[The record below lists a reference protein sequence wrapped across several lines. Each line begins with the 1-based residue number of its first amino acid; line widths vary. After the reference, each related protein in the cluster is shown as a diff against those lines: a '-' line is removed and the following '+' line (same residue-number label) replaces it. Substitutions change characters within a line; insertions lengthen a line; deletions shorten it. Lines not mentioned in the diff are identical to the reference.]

1 MKKFLFI
8 ILFISA
14 ESLCCTCSEPFYSN
28 FKDASL
34 HPVFENNF
42 ELIVQAK
49 IISFSPD
56 NYFMEIEIIEEIK
69 DSVSL
74 DRIIVSGQDGMN
86 CALPLHTGL
95 FEISDTVIFRLT
107 NDFYNRQDTFELSD
121 CSLNFLKYEMGY
133 VRGNITNVD
142 TIMSYQEFKFL
153 FNNAIINSIGIRSE
167 VNEFLLYPNPA
178 DQFLIIEHN
187 SSIPINLYFYDFT
200 GRLCKQVKS
209 YTIGKINLSDLNA
222 GVYIVK
228 CPNCNEQQFQT
239 RKIIIR

>member
-8 ILFISA
+8 IFFISA

-28 FKDASL
+28 FIDASL
-34 HPVFENNF
+34 HPIFENNF

-95 FEISDTVIFRLT
+95 FAISDTVVFRLT
-107 NDFYNRQDTFELSD
+107 YDFYNRQDTFELND

-133 VRGNITNVD
+133 VKGNITNMD

-153 FNNAIINSIGIRSE
+153 FNGVIINSVGKHPE

-187 SSIPINLYFYDFT
+187 SSTPINICFYDFT

-209 YTIGKINLSDLNA
+209 YTLGKINLSDLNA
-222 GVYIVK
+222 GVYLVK
-228 CPNCNEQQFQT
+228 YLNCNEQHLQT